1 MNPFSRLK
9 DEVESLKQRLSLHQH
24 YHSVFESPQG
34 KAVLHDLLAACGMFR
49 TSQDSNPHTTAF
61 NEGKRVIALHILD
74 RMRLDKVEAIQHL
87 LEEKAND
94 NQRPEQRL
102 GSEEPGPILD

>member
-9 DEVESLKQRLSLHQH
+9 DEAESLKQRLSLHQH
-24 YHSVFESPQG
+24 YQTIFESPQG

-94 NQRPEQRL
+94 NQRPERSSN
-102 GSEEPGPILD
+102 GDEPGPILD